1 MKTRVEK
8 QMILNSLLAV
18 VKSVGI
24 NSVATN
30 ISWSLQKCGCKII
43 YCFTQFHEIELDE
56 TMLLK

>member
-30 ISWSLQKCGCKII
+30 ISWSYPFAKVQL
-43 YCFTQFHEIELDE
+43 
-56 TMLLK
+56 